1 MKAFRQAL
9 AISGV
14 LASVLAAGCVDR
26 RMVIHSNVPNAEVFI
41 DDRKVGAAPAY
52 SPFEYYGYY
61 TVTLV
66 HPGYETLSQR
76 VHVGAPWYA
85 YPPFDFLAEVVWP
98 FHIRDTRHYRFD
110 LQPAA
115 KTRIED
121 LVNNAEALRVRG
133 WNLPQAENPAA
144 PRPEGGAEIIP
155 PVGPAP
161 EAGIPS
167 VGPAPAPGLVPSVR
181 P

>member
-1 MKAFRQAL
+1 MMALRRTL
-9 AISGV
+9 AIAGV
-14 LASVLAAGCVDR
+14 LASLVATGCVDR
-26 RMVIHSNVPNAEVFI
+26 RMVIHSNVPNAQVFI
-41 DDRKVGAAPAY
+41 DDRLVGAAPAY

-85 YPPFDFLAEVVWP
+85 YPPFDFFAEVVWP
-98 FHIRDTRHYRFD
+98 FHIRDTRHYQFD

-121 LVNNAEALRVRG
+121 LVNNAEALRMRG
-133 WNLPQAENPAA
+133 WNLPQAEHPAA
-144 PRPEGGAEIIP
+144 PRPEADILP

-161 EAGIPS
+161 EAGIPP